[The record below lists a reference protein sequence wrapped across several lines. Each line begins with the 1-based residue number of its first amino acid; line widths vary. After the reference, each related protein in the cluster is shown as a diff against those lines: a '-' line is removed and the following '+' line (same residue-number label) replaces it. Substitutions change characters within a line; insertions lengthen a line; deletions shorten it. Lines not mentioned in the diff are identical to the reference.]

1 MEFAGRTILF
11 TGAAGGLGADS
22 ALAFMRAGA
31 RVLCVD
37 IDEAKIA
44 ALEAGRGRSS
54 RAASRSSGSTSAT
67 SRSLERGL
75 AALVAREGRFD
86 IVINN
91 AAIYPAKPFEEFTLA
106 EYQAVQRVNVEAGV
120 VCVRAALPGMRA
132 AGWGRIVNIASV
144 TFYGGW
150 ANLSPYVASKAA
162 LVGLTR
168 AWAREFGAYGITVN
182 AIAPGAF
189 PTDAEKIHPDPEG
202 YTRFVLDHQ
211 AVKRRG
217 RPDDIAQA
225 LLFLDLRP
233 RRLHHRPDAERR
245 RRLGDAVTGICKATA
260 VLALSGSALSRR
272 LPRPRPPSSDD
283 PP

>member
-1 MEFAGRTILF
+1 MEFAGKTILF
-11 TGAAGGLGADS
+11 TGAAGGLGTES
-22 ALAFMRAGA
+22 ALTFMRADA
-31 RVLCVD
+31 RVICVD

-44 ALEAGRGRSS
+44 ALES
-54 RAASRSSGSTSAT
+54 RARAVERGSLAVE
-67 SRSLERGL
+67 RLDLGDLAGLERGL
-75 AALVAREGRFD
+75 AALVEREGHVD
-86 IVINN
+86 VVINN

-106 EYQAVQRVNVEAGV
+106 DYQEVQRVNVEAGV
-120 VCVRAALPGMRA
+120 VCVRAALPGMRQR
-132 AGWGRIVNIASV
+132 GWGRIVNIASV

-150 ANLSPYVASKAA
+150 ANLSPYVASKAT

-168 AWAREFGAYGITVN
+168 AWAREFGGYGITVN

-225 LLFLDLRP
+225 LLFLTSDR
-233 RRLHHRPDAERR
+233 A
-245 RRLGDAVTGICKATA
+245 GFITGQTLN
-260 VLALSGSALSRR
+260 VDGGWVMH
-272 LPRPRPPSSDD
+272 
-283 PP
+283 